1 MTTNPTITTR
11 RTLIAAR
18 AHKLGLGSL
27 SLMCL
32 LHEHGSVKMA
42 FAARE
47 CSVSS
52 SNLTGLADTLHSLGF
67 AISEKEPLDR
77 RQVTLSLTP
86 LGCLAIE
93 AILEGRADN
102 PQFNA
107 RKSLGLRL
115 TR

>member
-1 MTTNPTITTR
+1 MTTTPTAR
-11 RTLIAAR
+11 RILVAAR

-27 SLMCL
+27 TLMCL

-47 CSVSS
+47 CGVSS
-52 SNLTGLADTLHSLGF
+52 ANLTGLADTLHSLGF
-67 AISEKEPLDR
+67 AARELAPLDR

-93 AILEGRADN
+93 AILEGRSDN
-102 PQFNA
+102 PQFHD